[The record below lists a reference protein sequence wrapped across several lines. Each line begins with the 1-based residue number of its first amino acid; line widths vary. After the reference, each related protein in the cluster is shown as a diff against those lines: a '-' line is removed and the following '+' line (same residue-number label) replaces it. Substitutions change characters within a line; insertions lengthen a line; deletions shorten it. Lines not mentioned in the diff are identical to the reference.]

1 MSKINILKALVSVS
15 DKSFLDKIANYFL
28 KYNITVLST
37 GGTYSFLKKEFPKL
51 KLIEISSYTSFK
63 EILDGRVKTLHPLVH
78 AGILAKKNNP
88 SHLKQLNELGIT
100 SIDLVVTNLYPF
112 EKFSSNWKSSES
124 ECLENIDIGGPSM
137 IRGAAKNYES
147 TAILTSPEQYEHF
160 IKEAELNNNH
170 ISLNTRKE
178 LAKLA
183 FCKTAYYDSIIA
195 NWFLQKANLASSLRV
210 FKLI

>member
-112 EKFSSNWKSSES
+112 EKFSSNRKSSES

-137 IRGAAKNYES
+137 IRGAAK
-147 TAILTSPEQYEHF
+147 IMKVQPF
-160 IKEAELNNNH
+160 
-170 ISLNTRKE
+170 SLHQNSMNT
-178 LAKLA
+178 L
-183 FCKTAYYDSIIA
+183 
-195 NWFLQKANLASSLRV
+195 
-210 FKLI
+210 